1 MFVFGAGSTSSSS
14 TSTALGQSLGG
25 TTSSSTPFQFG
36 AVSSSTTAPSSQ
48 VASTTALTPSPFG
61 LTAVAAAPV
70 KTTAAAAAAPQ
81 FGFMANVAAP
91 GTTPAAPFT
100 FGANT
105 ASTSSAGTASTF
117 QFTPSGAGAK
127 PSAPSGSA
135 PLFQFG
141 APNVSSV
148 TSSTTQPAQQT
159 FGITS
164 TPVSSTSETVKPFA
178 FNAGSTTQGFSF
190 AASKPA
196 EAATGAPPP
205 FAFGGLVAKP
215 DATFP
220 GFGASQPSSNQQA
233 SAPVSIF
240 NLYSLLIELIKMRGS
255 RCVEFLFIAVCSSHS
270 RFKITMIVI
279 IVV

>member
-1 MFVFGAGSTSSSS
+1 MFVFGAGSTSSSA
-14 TSTALGQSLGG
+14 TSTALGQSLSG
-25 TTSSSTPFQFG
+25 TVSSSTPFQFG
-36 AVSSSTTAPSSQ
+36 AVSSSTTAPSFQ
-48 VASTTALTPSPFG
+48 VASTTAPAPSPFNLG
-61 LTAVAAAPV
+61 ADAAAPV
-70 KTTAAAAAAPQ
+70 KTTAAAPQ

-91 GTTPAAPFT
+91 VSTPAAPFT

-105 ASTSSAGTASTF
+105 ASTASTGTASTF

-141 APNVSSV
+141 APNVLSV

-164 TPVSSTSETVKPFA
+164 TPVSSASETVKPFA
-178 FNAGSTTQGFSF
+178 FNAGSTAQGFSF
-190 AASKPA
+190 APSKPA
-196 EAATGAPPP
+196 EATTGAASP
-205 FAFGGLVAKP
+205 FAFSGLVAKP
-215 DATFP
+215 DGTFP

-240 NLYSLLIELIKMRGS
+240 NLSSLLIELLLMGGS
-255 RCVEFLFIAVCSSHS
+255 SWVEFLFIAVCSSHS

>member
-1 MFVFGAGSTSSSS
+1 MFVFGAASTSSSA
-14 TSTALGQSLGG
+14 TSTALDQSLGG
-25 TTSSSTPFQFG
+25 TASSSTPFQFG

-48 VASTTALTPSPFG
+48 VASTTALAPSPFS
-61 LTAVAAAPV
+61 LAADAAAPV
-70 KTTAAAAAAPQ
+70 KTTAAAAPQ

-91 GTTPAAPFT
+91 VSTPAAPFT

-105 ASTSSAGTASTF
+105 ASTASTGAASTF

-164 TPVSSTSETVKPFA
+164 TPVSSASETVKPFA
-178 FNAGSTTQGFSF
+178 FNAGSTAQGFSF
-190 AASKPA
+190 APSKPA
-196 EAATGAPPP
+196 EATTGAGSP
-205 FAFGGLVAKP
+205 FAFSGLVAKP

-233 SAPVSIF
+233 SAPVSIVY
-240 NLYSLLIELIKMRGS
+240 LSSLLIELLLMGGS
-255 RCVEFLFIAVCSSHS
+255 SCV
-270 RFKITMIVI
+270 
-279 IVV
+279 